1 MISGTEIDVYG
12 NCKAGVNFAV
22 SLFCKEK
29 TGGMKRLR
37 EGGMLQNRD
46 EKLLLPHAEH
56 DTLYSLQEADV
67 SATEKISIICEGES
81 NKVYPL
87 SRTFLSNRQT
97 VTVTFPADNFL
108 FPIGCM
114 K

>member
-12 NCKAGVNFAV
+12 NCKASGNFAV

-29 TGGMKRLR
+29 TEETKHLR
-37 EGGMLQNRD
+37 EGGMPQNRD

-56 DTLYSLQEADV
+56 DTLYLLQEADV

-81 NKVYPL
+81 KVYPL

>member
-1 MISGTEIDVYG
+1 MEINTSNILEFTRKKFPTDSDKIRQT
-12 NCKAGVNFAV
+12 KAEQVITPKNPPKPSKNFSLYNYPGLRYDRCVNFG
-22 SLFCKEK
+22 KEMYASMVN
-29 TGGMKRLR
+29 GYI
-37 EGGMLQNRD
+37 N
-46 EKLLLPHAEH
+46 AN
-56 DTLYSLQEADV
+56 
-67 SATEKISIICEGES
+67 

>member
-1 MISGTEIDVYG
+1 MRYG
-12 NCKAGVNFAV
+12 L
-22 SLFCKEK
+22 S
-29 TGGMKRLR
+29 MK
-37 EGGMLQNRD
+37 QVC
-46 EKLLLPHAEH
+46 P
-56 DTLYSLQEADV
+56 LYRVQF
-67 SATEKISIICEGES
+67 IYG
-81 NKVYPL
+81 KVYPL

>member
-1 MISGTEIDVYG
+1 MKKESTPKNPPTTPKKKPLYNRSGLRYDR
-12 NCKAGVNFAV
+12 CVNFG
-22 SLFCKEK
+22 KE
-29 TGGMKRLR
+29 M
-37 EGGMLQNRD
+37 
-46 EKLLLPHAEH
+46 
-56 DTLYSLQEADV
+56 YADMV
-67 SATEKISIICEGES
+67 NGYKNIN

>member
-1 MISGTEIDVYG
+1 MAETK
-12 NCKAGVNFAV
+12 KA
-22 SLFCKEK
+22 E
-29 TGGMKRLR
+29 RLPNKF
-37 EGGMLQNRD
+37 EACLPVLV
-46 EKLLLPHAEH
+46 LLGL
-56 DTLYSLQEADV
+56 
-67 SATEKISIICEGES
+67 I
-81 NKVYPL
+81 KVYPL

>member
-12 NCKAGVNFAV
+12 NCKASGNFSV

-29 TGGMKRLR
+29 TEETKHLR
-37 EGGMLQNRD
+37 EGGMPQNRD

-56 DTLYSLQEADV
+56 DTLYLLQEADV

-81 NKVYPL
+81 KVYPL

>member
-1 MISGTEIDVYG
+1 MIG
-12 NCKAGVNFAV
+12 NSVKSQTRICQARRGETK
-22 SLFCKEK
+22 
-29 TGGMKRLR
+29 
-37 EGGMLQNRD
+37 
-46 EKLLLPHAEH
+46 KLLRKEDLLNEIRFE
-56 DTLYSLQEADV
+56 Y
-67 SATEKISIICEGES
+67 
-81 NKVYPL
+81 KVYPL

>member
-1 MISGTEIDVYG
+1 ME
-12 NCKAGVNFAV
+12 
-22 SLFCKEK
+22 EK
-29 TGGMKRLR
+29 VLQGKKN
-37 EGGMLQNRD
+37 GMLV
-46 EKLLLPHAEH
+46 LLLTIA
-56 DTLYSLQEADV
+56 LF
-67 SATEKISIICEGES
+67 
-81 NKVYPL
+81 KVYPL

>member
-1 MISGTEIDVYG
+1 MG
-12 NCKAGVNFAV
+12 NGYKNI
-22 SLFCKEK
+22 
-29 TGGMKRLR
+29 
-37 EGGMLQNRD
+37 N
-46 EKLLLPHAEH
+46 
-56 DTLYSLQEADV
+56 
-67 SATEKISIICEGES
+67 

>member
-12 NCKAGVNFAV
+12 NCKASGNFAV

-29 TGGMKRLR
+29 TEETKHLR
-37 EGGMLQNRD
+37 EGGMPQNRD

-56 DTLYSLQEADV
+56 DTLYLLQEADV

-81 NKVYPL
+81 EVYPL

>member
-1 MISGTEIDVYG
+1 MVNVNKQKDKAKDTGKDIAMCAEMINNYKNT
-12 NCKAGVNFAV
+12 
-22 SLFCKEK
+22 
-29 TGGMKRLR
+29 
-37 EGGMLQNRD
+37 
-46 EKLLLPHAEH
+46 
-56 DTLYSLQEADV
+56 
-67 SATEKISIICEGES
+67 